1 MPRLGKSLGYTGSY
15 TVERGVITHH
25 TLVATWPFGA
35 GSRQTR
41 WATLIP
47 GDDSAD
53 VLRLSGDPG
62 GPVQFLLTWHRTA
75 HAFGKGNIR

>member
-47 GDDSAD
+47 GDGSAD
-53 VLRLSGDPG
+53 VLRLSGAPDR
-62 GPVQFLLTWHRTA
+62 PVQFLLTWHRT
-75 HAFGKGNIR
+75 K